1 MKETNK
7 LIKKEIWEFNENIDI
22 GIILEQGWML
32 EEVIKNFKNG
42 ELFYCF
48 LIDKDMYIL
57 NENGKRYLFLQ
68 SNGASIVA
76 CRVEEM
82 VKWKA
87 KRIYRIGTCGALQ
100 DNISI
105 GDVILSMAAIR
116 DEGTSHHYLPV
127 YFPSVSNPELLV
139 KFKEKLLN
147 FHIPVHIGITWTTDG
162 RFVESNEKIL
172 SFSQLGVKA
181 VDMETSAF
189 LTVCWVRKIPAI
201 SIGIVTDKPIQDL
214 REEFKGKI
222 HDFSTI
228 KIIVS
233 QLLPKIILA
242 IFNLERETRG

>member
-1 MKETNK
+1 MEKNSTLSKNK
-7 LIKKEIWEFNENIDI
+7 IWEFNENIDV

-32 EEVIKNFKNG
+32 EEIIKNFSNG
-42 ELFYCF
+42 EYLYCF

-57 NENGKRYLFLQ
+57 NNNGKKYLFLQ

-100 DNISI
+100 DNINYGSVVLSI
-105 GDVILSMAAIR
+105 AAIR
-116 DEGTSHHYLPV
+116 DEGTSHQYVPS
-127 YFPSVSNPELLV
+127 YFPSVSDPELLV
-139 KFKEKLLN
+139 RLKEKLLS
-147 FHIPVHIGITWTTDG
+147 FQIPIDIGITWTTDG

-172 SFSQLGVKA
+172 SFSKLDIKN

-189 LTVCWVRKIPAI
+189 LTVCRFHKVPGL

-214 REEFKGKI
+214 KEEFKGRI
-222 HDFSTI
+222 HDFPSV
-228 KIIVS
+228 KAIVS
-233 QLLPKIILA
+233 QLLYKIISV
-242 IFNLERETRG
+242 IFDFDKETL